1 MQYTRVQIARVA
13 LGVASEDEVFW
24 VSKCCKEG
32 AGCSEAVKDLRKL
45 AKLDATGICID
56 SRTLVEIGD
65 SNRTSDLENDH
76 LVDCHRCARIG
87 QYIANMPN
95 PATEQKRILMGL
107 AAS

>member
-24 VSKCCKEG
+24 VNKCCKEG
-32 AGCSEAVKDLRKL
+32 AGCGEAVKDLRKL
-45 AKLDATGICID
+45 ANLDATGICID

-87 QYIANMPN
+87 QYIANMPY
-95 PATEQKRILMGL
+95 PATEQKRVMIGL